1 MADTYYD
8 DRAVFIPGKGAV
20 LIAEAGTVAPALT
33 EIQAWVERG
42 ATGALGEFH
51 PLGHTSEEELPGIE
65 ADVEGGEKKGSW
77 ENPSL
82 RTTATKTTETITV
95 TPIQWTEEPMQHR
108 FGPGT
113 VKTETGYFEVPDVYT
128 ASEVSMLVIIMDGKD
143 FLVFHFAKVASAPE
157 GGIELDP
164 ENFAGMPI
172 KYTILTMSGV
182 PKMSIGRLGSIPKKP
197 SSQPASRTS

>member
-8 DRAVFIPGKGAV
+8 DNAVFIPGKGAV
-20 LIAEAGTVAPALT
+20 LIADAGAEPPALSEIQTWIEAGAKGL
-33 EIQAWVERG
+33 
-42 ATGALGEFH
+42 LGEFH
-51 PLGHTSEEELPGIE
+51 PLGHTSEEELPGME

-113 VKTETGYFEVPDVYT
+113 VNTDSGYFEVPDVYT
-128 ASEVSMLVIIMDGKD
+128 ATEVAMLVIIMDGKD
-143 FLVFHFAKVASAPE
+143 FLVFHFSKVASAPE

-164 ENFAGMPI
+164 ESFAGMPI
-172 KYTILTMSGV
+172 KYTVLTMTGKK
-182 PKMSIGRLGSIPKKP
+182 KMSIGRLGSIPKTA
-197 SSQPASRTS
+197 ASGS